1 MIIRMIIII
10 RRRMVKSEKGSVK
23 GFQTYIWFVE
33 LLVTVQNRTT
43 WRAMQYAI
51 GRSPYSRKVPSNWP
65 SFKRFL
71 IILLVAGIG
80 FFLYQEALPRIP
92 QVTFLKSAF
101 NSGSVFRFSEQQKP
115 LPWWEGGDCPCY
127 GNLCFPEDASSLSW
141 EDAGG
146 ACGRRAW
153 LAGGGQKVISL
164 SLFGDKPHYW
174 KAFGKNLNATKAMYP
189 DWVVWLYTNP
199 RGREDVLCPLLRDFP
214 HLYICDVTNLPSLG
228 NVTSIHNMVWRAL
241 PLGDERVSAFFV
253 RDTDSLLL
261 ERGAAAVREWMAGN
275 KSFHL
280 LRDHPYHGI
289 PIMGGLWGAR
299 WDLETRN
306 VSEFRNEL
314 AGIRSTMIKEAR
326 GKFKKGVDQAILRKV
341 LYPKTKGNAMSH
353 DSYFCQQYPDGFRPF
368 PTQREKGHYLGN
380 YMGSR
385 EKDRLLVKKPCP
397 KACRPKDH
405 QDWTFC

>member
-1 MIIRMIIII
+1 MGKELPSRSSLRVFLIL
-10 RRRMVKSEKGSVK
+10 
-23 GFQTYIWFVE
+23 
-33 LLVTVQNRTT
+33 LLV
-43 WRAMQYAI
+43 
-51 GRSPYSRKVPSNWP
+51 VPFALW
-65 SFKRFL
+65 
-71 IILLVAGIG
+71 
-80 FFLYQEALPRIP
+80 LYQDALPRTP
-92 QVTFLKSAF
+92 QTSYWKAALDSGRDFLL
-101 NSGSVFRFSEQQKP
+101 GEQEP
-115 LPWWEGGDCPCY
+115 LPWWDGGDCPCH
-127 GNLCFPEDASSLSW
+127 GKWCFPEQGRNLSW

-153 LAGGGQKVISL
+153 LAGGGQKVISF
-164 SLFGDKPHYW
+164 SLFGNDPLYW
-174 KAFGKNLNATKAMYP
+174 RAFGRNLNATKAMYP

-253 RDTDSLLL
+253 RDSDSIKRKGKKAINVVFLAP
-261 ERGAAAVREWMAGN
+261 GTSAAAVREWMAGN

-314 AGIRSTMIKEAR
+314 ATIRSTLIEEAR
-326 GKFKKGVDQAILRKV
+326 GKFHKGFDQHILAKV
-341 LYPKTKGNAMSH
+341 LYPKTKGDAMSH
-353 DSYFCQQYPDGFRPF
+353 DSYFCQRFPDGFRPF
-368 PTQREKGHYLGN
+368 PIQRENGHFIGN
-380 YMGSR
+380 VMDV
-385 EKDRLLVKKPCP
+385 EIDPMFANQPCP
-397 KACRPKDH
+397 VACRPKDH
-405 QDWTFC
+405 QDWTYC

>member
-1 MIIRMIIII
+1 
-10 RRRMVKSEKGSVK
+10 K
-23 GFQTYIWFVE
+23 
-33 LLVTVQNRTT
+33 
-43 WRAMQYAI
+43 
-51 GRSPYSRKVPSNWP
+51 
-65 SFKRFL
+65 
-71 IILLVAGIG
+71 
-80 FFLYQEALPRIP
+80 
-92 QVTFLKSAF
+92 
-101 NSGSVFRFSEQQKP
+101 QKP

-199 RGREDVLCPLLRDFP
+199 RGRED
-214 HLYICDVTNLPSLG
+214 DVTNLPSLG

-314 AGIRSTMIKEAR
+314 AGIRSTMIKKPEE
-326 GKFKKGVDQAILRKV
+326 
-341 LYPKTKGNAMSH
+341 S
-353 DSYFCQQYPDGFRPF
+353 
-368 PTQREKGHYLGN
+368 
-380 YMGSR
+380 SR
-385 EKDRLLVKKPCP
+385 RALIRLS
-397 KACRPKDH
+397 
-405 QDWTFC
+405 